1 MFGYLRRL
9 PIWIWGALCAIILIA
24 LSTRGRLDSSQEALR
39 LIFAAQPP
47 SVERPFTPPRPFDLA
62 SLPVELQQAARD
74 LLALLDTGS
83 AGRPLEPVAE
93 TARLRIEIDQLQ
105 PVEGGLMVVGTI
117 TNRSS
122 SELLVPIS
130 AFELRDSSGVSYLAG
145 GGASTRL
152 GPGTSTPLELSIT
165 LPPGRGLLLI
175 TTLPPDPPVEQRLLV
190 AEE

>member
-1 MFGYLRRL
+1 
-9 PIWIWGALCAIILIA
+9 

-39 LIFAAQPP
+39 LVFAPQPG
-47 SVERPFTPPRPFDLA
+47 SVERPFTPPQLFDLA
-62 SLPVELQQAARD
+62 SLPTELQQTARE
-74 LLALLDTGS
+74 LLVLISNGS

-93 TARLRIEIDQLQ
+93 TARLRIAIDQLQ
-105 PVEGGLMVVGTI
+105 PVEGGFMVVGTI

-122 SELLVPIS
+122 GELLVPIS

-152 GPGTSTPLELSIT
+152 GPDASTPLELSIT
-165 LPPGRGLLLI
+165 LPAGRGLMLI

-190 AEE
+190 VEE